1 MRAVLSAVRVL
12 LLVLLACVLF
22 VGAYVGVSGYL
33 LYREALGR
41 APIEEVVESSRSD
54 DSYVRMDDLPDVYL
68 DAVVAIEDHRFYD
81 HPGFDVIAIC
91 RAAWHD
97 LVTLSLEQ
105 GGSTITQQLAKN
117 LFFTQ
122 EKRLDRKVA
131 EVFMAFD
138 LERSYTKREILEL
151 YVNSS
156 YFGDGYTG
164 IGQAAPGY
172 LGKAAGEMTDYES
185 TLMAGIPN
193 APSMLSA
200 APDAAAARQRLVVRQ
215 MLKYGF
221 DPGTATPAASSV
233 LIEEG
238 A

>member
-1 MRAVLSAVRVL
+1 MRTLLKVVRRFIL
-12 LLVLLACVLF
+12 GMLVLLVVAGGVL
-22 VGAYVGVSGYL
+22 VWRGHE
-33 LYREALGR
+33 LYRSAL
-41 APIEEVVESSRSD
+41 AHESIEEAVDRLHAQPGYTSAD
-54 DSYVRMDDLPDVYL
+54 ALPRVYL
-68 DAVVAIEDHRFYD
+68 DAAVAIEDHRFYE
-81 HPGFDVIAIC
+81 HPGIDIIAIC
-91 RAAWHD
+91 RAAWND
-97 LVTLSLEQ
+97 LRTLSFAQ
-105 GGSTITQQLAKN
+105 GGSTITQQVAKN